1 MTNNSIFLKNGEMQD
16 TVDIKGNSVFQNFL
30 TANKL
35 ELNSNEI
42 ENENIQ
48 SSVNK
53 SSKMMFSLSK
63 ETVDHFFPLTFF
75 SQAKFTDY
83 RNIIF
88 KCPITF
94 LVKMNEEIMEKEARI
109 KAFLLI
115 GIIQKDFKFP
125 DLDCIF
131 RIELNKK
138 LENCFL
144 SETFKR
150 NLKVSIKF

>member
-1 MTNNSIFLKNGEMQD
+1 MTNNSIFLKNGDMQD
-16 TVDIKGNSVFQNFL
+16 IVEIKGNSLFQNYL

-63 ETVDHFFPLTFF
+63 ETIDHFFPLTFF
-75 SQAKFTDY
+75 SQAKFTDF

-88 KCPITF
+88 KCPLTF
-94 LVKMNEEIMEKEARI
+94 LVKMNEEIMEKETRI

-115 GIIQKDFKFP
+115 GIIQKNFKFP
-125 DLDCIF
+125 YLDCIF

-144 SETFKR
+144 SEKFKR
-150 NLKVSIKF
+150 NLKVFIKF